1 MTDQDFR
8 DFEEL
13 FATNAWRRMVSDAQ
27 DAIREREQ
35 YALNA
40 NSIEEVYFYRGEAT
54 QLAILVNL
62 EQAIA
67 LAKAARLDED
77 DE

>member
-8 DFEEL
+8 DFEQL
-13 FATNAWRRMVSDAQ
+13 FATNAWRRMVKDAEE
-27 DAIREREQ
+27 AIREREQ
-35 YALNA
+35 FALQA

-54 QLAILVNL
+54 QLAIIVNL
-62 EQAIA
+62 EQGIA